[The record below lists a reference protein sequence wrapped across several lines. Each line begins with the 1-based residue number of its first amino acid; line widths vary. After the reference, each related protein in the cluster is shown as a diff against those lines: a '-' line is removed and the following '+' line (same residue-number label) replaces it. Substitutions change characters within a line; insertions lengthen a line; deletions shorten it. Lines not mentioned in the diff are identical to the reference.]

1 MAPHHTRATK
11 LTACGVEVRTVACGG
26 FFTAAVVAGGGMVT
40 FGANECGQLGHGG
53 REAERAPRLVRA
65 LEGTPIAQVAC
76 GACHLVAL
84 SETGA
89 LHVCGRNGDGE
100 LGTGDLVGA
109 NAELPRRLPLFGDP
123 GVCTVAVACGSFH
136 TAAVVRLSRRRLG
149 GLVGERAAAAVEE
162 RIARR
167 GRGVGVRNKGGGRGV
182 CEGCLV

>member
-11 LTACGVEVRTVACGG
+11 FTACGVEVRTVACGG

-167 GRGVGVRNKGGGRGV
+167 GRGVGVRNKGGGRGG

>member
-1 MAPHHTRATK
+1 M
-11 LTACGVEVRTVACGG
+11 ACGG

-167 GRGVGVRNKGGGRGV
+167 GRGVGVRNKGGGHGG